1 MKTKVLFIVTR
12 LDVGGLE
19 TYLLRFLSFTKDRIE
34 TSVLCKSGE
43 TGKLDNKFSNLNT
56 NLIYQKVNY
65 FPSSSWIKIYQLFKD
80 NKYDAIVDF
89 TGTISAPIIFIG
101 WLTKINKRIIFYRN
115 SRYSFRNTF
124 FRKIYIKMCMIINLK
139 LSTQILSN
147 SEDVF
152 RVIFKNKKNK
162 LFKVIKNGIPY
173 KPSDIYDKNAICNKY
188 KIPENSFIIGHI
200 GRFVEQKNHTLIMAV
215 ASKLLDKYKDMYFIF
230 CGKNVDENLKNND
243 IYNTYKSNFICIDF
257 IEDVYELH
265 QVLDCFIFPSKFEG
279 HPNALLECVNSR
291 VPIIASNVNSIKE
304 HFPQFMSPTLLD
316 LNNENEFVDK
326 IIKYYNGEFG
336 YNLDEASN
344 WSQSEFDCDKCFEDF
359 FSELI

>member
-1 MKTKVLFIVTR
+1 MKSKVLFIVTK

-19 TYLLRFLSFTKDRIE
+19 TYLLRFLSFAKDRIE

-43 TGKLDNKFSNLNT
+43 TGKLDNKFSNFNT
-56 NLIYQKVNY
+56 NLIYQKVKY
-65 FPSSSWIKIYQLFKD
+65 SPSSSWIKIYQLFKN

-89 TGTISAPIIFIG
+89 TGTISAPIILIA
-101 WLTKINKRIIFYRN
+101 WLAKINKRIIFYRS
-115 SRYSFRNTF
+115 SRYSFRSTF
-124 FRKIYIKMCMIINLK
+124 FRKIYIKICMIINLK
-139 LSTQILSN
+139 LATQILSN
-147 SEDVF
+147 SKEAF

-200 GRFVEQKNHTLIMAV
+200 GRFVQEKNHAFIMSV
-215 ASKLLDKYKDMYFIF
+215 ANKLLDKYKDIYFIF
-230 CGKNVDENLKNND
+230 CGKNVDENLKNNE
-243 IYNTYKSNFICIDF
+243 IYNTCKSNFICIDF

-265 QVLDCFIFPSKFEG
+265 QVLNCFIFPSKFEG

-316 LNNENEFVDK
+316 LNNENEFVNK

-336 YNLDEASN
+336 YNLDEASI
-344 WSQSEFDCDKCFEDF
+344 WSQSEFDCDKCFEEF
-359 FSELI
+359 ISELI